1 MIQNESS
8 SARRSRRDELENRPV
23 PTPTISRR
31 LPVAVLLQPAQ
42 PHPVP
47 DRAFRRRCRPVARER
62 QIVLALMRPLFVV
75 VSEILRDDVIQLD
88 FIDHDEVIERFVLQ
102 PVYRKD
108 NDTQNN

>member
-1 MIQNESS
+1 
-8 SARRSRRDELENRPV
+8 
-23 PTPTISRR
+23 
-31 LPVAVLLQPAQ
+31 
-42 PHPVP
+42 
-47 DRAFRRRCRPVARER
+47 
-62 QIVLALMRPLFVV
+62 MRPLFVV